1 MDRWNNKKSNHLHAY
16 SNKKIPHPQ
25 KPISNENH
33 EEDNNIS
40 QTNSQQNSVRS
51 RSESPDRDLITS
63 VQTINKIIAQ
73 SLTSPDC
80 FDIMFIEENNEE
92 EEITSKMMPTRRK
105 NSNEMFICDD
115 TTEGGGG
122 EGPNQIEDE
131 GKCRKYHLNKQTSSN
146 INDSNNNTIITN
158 DYQKTMRHEDVN
170 DKSGGV
176 VNGDYTKN
184 TFKKAKKKKSISI
197 SLTKPPPSPETTQ
210 IIRVDVLTTTSEIS
224 SIDES
229 NHDDGNNVFD
239 STGVA
244 SIGKVI

>member
-16 SNKKIPHPQ
+16 SNKKTPHPQ

-33 EEDNNIS
+33 EDDNNIS
-40 QTNSQQNSVRS
+40 QTNSQPNSVRS

-80 FDIMFIEENNEE
+80 FDIMFMEENNEE

-105 NSNEMFICDD
+105 NEMFICDD
-115 TTEGGGG
+115 TAEGG

-131 GKCRKYHLNKQTSSN
+131 GTCRKYHLNKQSN

-158 DYQKTMRHEDVN
+158 DYQKTIRQEEVN
-170 DKSGGV
+170 DKS
-176 VNGDYTKN
+176 NGDYTKN

-229 NHDDGNNVFD
+229 NHDDGNNAFN

-244 SIGKVI
+244 SIGKFIIG

>member
-16 SNKKIPHPQ
+16 LNKKTSHPQ

-33 EEDNNIS
+33 EEDNNLS

-80 FDIMFIEENNEE
+80 FDIMFMEENNEE

-105 NSNEMFICDD
+105 NEMFICDD
-115 TTEGGGG
+115 MAEGG
-122 EGPNQIEDE
+122 EGPNQIE
-131 GKCRKYHLNKQTSSN
+131 GTCRKYHLNKQSN

-158 DYQKTMRHEDVN
+158 DYQKTMRQEQVN
-170 DKSGGV
+170 DKS
-176 VNGDYTKN
+176 NGDYTKN

-229 NHDDGNNVFD
+229 NHDDGNNAFD

-244 SIGKVI
+244 SIGKFIIG